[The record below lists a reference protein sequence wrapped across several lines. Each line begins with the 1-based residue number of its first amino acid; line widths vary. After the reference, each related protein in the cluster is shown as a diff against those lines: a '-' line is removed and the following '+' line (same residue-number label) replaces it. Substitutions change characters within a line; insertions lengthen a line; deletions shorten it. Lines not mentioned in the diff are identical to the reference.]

1 MFAVWFPKLPQIK
14 GEKQISSGDLNQ
26 EGNLNQEGK
35 RADSNTEDQKK
46 SLNRLKSSK
55 TTVLGWYLVPKIALY
70 ISISKR
76 SYHRTICCC

>member
-1 MFAVWFPKLPQIK
+1 MFAVWFPRLPQIK

-46 SLNRLKSSK
+46 KK
-55 TTVLGWYLVPKIALY
+55 FK
-70 ISISKR
+70 
-76 SYHRTICCC
+76 